1 MRGRT
6 DSCSGDGAAAQVN
19 TQRIAALPMY
29 DFSELKAAHDELW
42 SAIGIYLTEAGLTET
57 PVHLTRGPNHAGLW
71 THPLLLLGQGCEYPL
86 AKFFADRVRLVAT
99 PRYAV
104 PGCDGARYR
113 SAIVV
118 REDDPAQTLADLRDR
133 RCAINERS
141 SNSGMNLLRASI
153 ACVAGG
159 TQFFESVA
167 VSGSH
172 RKSVQMVAF
181 GEADVAAVD
190 CVSFA
195 HFQHL
200 YPSAVAPLRILCW
213 TPASPSLPFITA
225 AATSDTTLQTLR
237 SSLAA
242 VIADPTLDA
251 VRSRL
256 FLEGFDLAPAGGFS
270 EVLRLERG
278 AAELGYPRLF

>member
-1 MRGRT
+1 MDARNVE
-6 DSCSGDGAAAQVN
+6 AATTPVS
-19 TQRIAALPMY
+19 TQPIAALPMY
-29 DFSELKAAHDELW
+29 DFPELEGAHDELW
-42 SAIGIYLTEAGLTET
+42 SAIRTHLIEAGMVET
-57 PVHLTRGPNHAGLW
+57 PIRLRHGTDHVGVW
-71 THPLLLLGQGCEYPL
+71 THPGLLLGQGCEYPL

-104 PGCDGARYR
+104 PGCDGATYR

-118 REDDPAQTLADLRDR
+118 REDDPAETLADLRDR

-153 ACVAGG
+153 ACLAGG
-159 TQFFESVA
+159 VRFFESV
-167 VSGSH
+167 VLSGSH
-172 RKSVQMVAF
+172 RRSVQMVAS
-181 GEADVAAVD
+181 GDADVAAVD

-195 HFQHL
+195 HFRRL
-200 YPSAVAPLRILCW
+200 YPSSVAPLRVLGW
-213 TPASPSLPFITA
+213 TASSPSLPFITSA
-225 AATSDTTLQTLR
+225 ASSDKILQELR

-242 VIADPTLDA
+242 VIADRTLDA

-256 FLEGFDLAPAGGFS
+256 FLEGFDLEPASDFS

-278 AAELGYPRLF
+278 AAEVGYPKLL